1 MIQSPLVASS
11 EVVRENILR
20 QKANVGHQLR
30 LVNEQIFLYRVSAVC
45 ICMET
50 SPYLY
55 GKTSLYVVYFVGI
68 NAHMYPPRTF
78 ILTNLISH
86 ECMLLLFYGQK
97 SF

>member
-1 MIQSPLVASS
+1 MESVVVYARWVDHMIQSPLVASS

-50 SPYLY
+50 SPYVY
-55 GKTSLYVVYFVGI
+55 G
-68 NAHMYPPRTF
+68 N
-78 ILTNLISH
+78 
-86 ECMLLLFYGQK
+86 
-97 SF
+97 